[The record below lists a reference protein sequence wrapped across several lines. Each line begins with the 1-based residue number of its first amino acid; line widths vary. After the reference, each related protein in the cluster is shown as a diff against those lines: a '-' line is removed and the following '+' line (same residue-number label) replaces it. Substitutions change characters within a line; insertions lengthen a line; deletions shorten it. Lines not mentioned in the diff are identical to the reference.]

1 MSPLAYPLLKLISQ
15 PVNRSCRLSVSWS
28 RGDCATSDH
37 HIATEFRAQNHL
49 TVYPGPPTRAETAV
63 WGRLRHIVEMI
74 AKRSLKKGEEPMHT
88 VDIKS
93 DSPATTPAA
102 PTALPLGQFIIPA
115 TTSLQ

>member
-74 AKRSLKKGEEPMHT
+74 AKRSLKKGEEPLGDHFHD
-88 VDIKS
+88 VPEA
-93 DSPATTPAA
+93 SPHCCLCTRQIGRAHV
-102 PTALPLGQFIIPA
+102 
-115 TTSLQ
+115 